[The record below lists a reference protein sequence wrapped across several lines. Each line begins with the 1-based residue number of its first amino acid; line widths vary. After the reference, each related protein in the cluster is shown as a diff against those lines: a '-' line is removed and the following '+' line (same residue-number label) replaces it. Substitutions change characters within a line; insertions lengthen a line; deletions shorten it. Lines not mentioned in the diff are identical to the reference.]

1 MFQNKGQRYVTKGV
15 MDSLP
20 VELQALC
27 WKSKVGSSSRRT
39 RSKKR
44 VSDFT

>member
-27 WKSKVGSSSRRT
+27 WNLIDPK
-39 RSKKR
+39 RSKATSFR
-44 VSDFT
+44 LSSNF